1 MISFRTKSETGTSI
15 AILGALGVLVLTG
28 LFMLFVPAPTT
39 EGIAAG
45 KIRSQRELDE
55 RVDKLKADKKL
66 TSAKIASQVWTEPIA
81 EIGPTAL
88 ESITA
93 FARTQKL
100 TLLGFRPQKTLDVNG
115 LTQLPFLIS
124 VEGPYPNI
132 MKFVRQLEASD
143 LRMGTS
149 LVQVSAND
157 PNSDLVNATI
167 GVVAYKLISTA
178 KTVAKGNTNA
188 TQKEN

>member
-1 MISFRTKSETGTSI
+1 MISFRTKSEAGTSI
-15 AILGALGVLVLTG
+15 AILSALGVLVLTG
-28 LFMLFVPAPTT
+28 LLMLFVRPPTT

-66 TSAKIASQVWTEPIA
+66 TTAKIASQVWSEPIA

-93 FARTQKL
+93 FARTEKL
-100 TLLGFRPQKTLDVNG
+100 TLLGFRPQKAVEVNG

-167 GVVAYKLISTA
+167 GVVAYKLISTS
-178 KTVAKGNTNA
+178 KPVTKGNTNA
-188 TQKEN
+188 TKKEN